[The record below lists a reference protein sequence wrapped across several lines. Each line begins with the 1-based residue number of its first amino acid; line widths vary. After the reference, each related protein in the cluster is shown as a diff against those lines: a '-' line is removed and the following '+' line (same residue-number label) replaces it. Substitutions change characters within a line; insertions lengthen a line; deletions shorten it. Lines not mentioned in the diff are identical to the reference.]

1 MQSYVLWILLC
12 PLIGVI
18 VNGLFGR
25 RLGRGVH
32 IVASAAVGISWALS
46 ILVFLRVLNGDAL
59 GVDTPFRLYTWIH
72 SGDVDVPVG
81 FLVDQLSAV
90 MLLVVT
96 TVSFFVHIY
105 SIGYMHGDP
114 GYPRYFTFLNLF
126 VFSMLVLILADN
138 FVQMFVGW
146 EAVGLCSY
154 LLIGF
159 WYEKKSASDAG
170 KKAFIVNRIG
180 DFGFLIG
187 LFFIF
192 TNFGDLDFHS
202 VFGNAARIPPA
213 TATIIALLLFV
224 GAMGKS
230 AQFPLYVWLPDA
242 MEGPTP
248 VSSLI
253 HAATMVTAG
262 VYMVARCHVFYAVSG
277 VAGTVVAGVGAFTA
291 LFAASIAL
299 VTNDIKRVLAYSTVS
314 QLGYMFVGVGVGAYA
329 AGIFHLMT
337 HAFFKGLLFLT
348 AGSVM
353 HAMSGELDMRRMGG
367 LKKYTPITAWT
378 FVIGAVA
385 IAGVPPL
392 AGFWSKDAIL
402 DAAFHSG
409 HPVIWAVGVVTAFMT
424 AFYMFRLI
432 FVTFF
437 GPSRVDPEVAHHL
450 HESPPTM
457 TLPLIALALL
467 SVVAGFVGTS
477 EQGGIF
483 AFLGD
488 VFSDVEGVGAQG
500 AAEGGKF
507 GLMAISVLAGLGGIF
522 LAYRLYIAR
531 PYTKERAAQ
540 EGGVVHRILINKYY
554 VDEIYDVVIVRSVR
568 RLAMFLWDIFDTLI
582 VDGLANL
589 AGLLVKAVGWIVS
602 RIQTGR
608 VSFYATSMV
617 VGAVVLLYYIVR

>member
-1 MQSYVLWILLC
+1 MQTYVIWILLC
-12 PLIGVI
+12 PLIGVLI
-18 VNGLFGR
+18 NGFFGR
-25 RLGRGVH
+25 RLGRGAHV
-32 IVASAAVGISWALS
+32 VACGAVGVSWALS

-59 GVDTPFRLYTWIH
+59 GVDVPAKLYSWI
-72 SGDVDVPVG
+72 STDTLNVVVG
-81 FLVDQLSAV
+81 FRVDELSAV

-96 TVSFFVHIY
+96 TVSFFVHVY
-105 SIGYMHGDP
+105 SIGYMRGDP
-114 GYPRYFTFLNLF
+114 GYARYFTFLNLF
-126 VFSMLVLILADN
+126 VFSMLVLVLADN

-187 LFFIF
+187 LLMIF
-192 TNFGDLDFHS
+192 ANVGSLDFYF
-202 VFGNAARIPPA
+202 VFRDAHNLPQA
-213 TATIIALLLFV
+213 TVTAIALLLFV
-224 GAMGKS
+224 GAVGKS

-262 VYMVARCHVFYAVSG
+262 VYMVARCHVLYDLAP
-277 VAGTVVAGVGAFTA
+277 AAAAVVAGVGAFTA
-291 LFAASIAL
+291 FFAASIAL

-314 QLGYMFVGVGVGAYA
+314 QLGYMFIGVGVGAYA

-367 LKKYTPITAWT
+367 LKRRMPVTAWT

-402 DAAFHSG
+402 DAAFHG
-409 HPVIWAVGVVTAFMT
+409 HPILWAVGLVTAFMT
-424 AFYMFRLI
+424 AFYVFRLI
-432 FVTFF
+432 FMTFF
-437 GPSRVDPEVAHHL
+437 GASRVDREVEHHL
-450 HESPPTM
+450 HESPPSM
-457 TLPLIALALL
+457 TVPLIVLAAL
-467 SVVAGFVGTS
+467 SVVAGLVGTS

-483 AFLGD
+483 AFLNRAFG
-488 VFSDVEGVGAQG
+488 DVEGHEGA
-500 AAEGGKF
+500 GGKL
-507 GLMAISVLAGLGGIF
+507 GLMAVSVLVGLGGIF
-522 LAYRLYIAR
+522 VAYRLYLAR
-531 PYTKERAAQ
+531 PYTRERAARP
-540 EGGVVHRILINKYY
+540 GGALHRLLSSKYY
-554 VDEIYDVVIVRSVR
+554 VDEIYHALIVQPVSRF
-568 RLAMFLWDIFDTLI
+568 AGFLWDVIDSLI
-582 VDGLANL
+582 VDGLVNL
-589 AGLLVKAVGWIVS
+589 TGLFVKVVSWVVS
-602 RIQTGR
+602 RVQTGR
-608 VSFYATSMV
+608 TPFYATSMV
-617 VGAVVLLYYIVR
+617 VGTVVLLYYIIR